1 MRAALTFALVVAAA
15 ITAKAQPPATSSPLR
30 AEVDRLAASL
40 QPKVVETRRDIH
52 RHPELGYRETRTAG
66 LVADRLRAL
75 GFDEVRTGIGVT
87 GVVGIL
93 KGGRPGRVVAIR
105 ADMDALPIPELID
118 VPYKSTVENVK
129 HACGHDAHVAIAL
142 GVAEVLSRL
151 RAQVPGTVLML
162 FQPAEEGDPDGGRTG
177 ALRMLDDGLF
187 ASPKP
192 GAIFGLHVLPT
203 IDAGKIGLNIGAAM
217 AGADR
222 FTLTVIGQKTHGA
235 YPHTGIDPVPIA
247 AQIVTALQT
256 IPSRQ
261 INAQHATVVSVGEI
275 KGGNRYNIIAD
286 KVELTGTVRT
296 LTKDGPATVRAKIE
310 AIAKGITSAFGATYS
325 LNYVEGA
332 RLTYNEPALAKQTRA
347 VIASVIGD
355 ANVVEPPP
363 QMGAED
369 FSYYQQQMPG
379 VFFFL
384 GVRNESKKITAMV
397 HTEYFDVDEDTLP
410 LGVRALTLAALD
422 YLQRD

>member
-1 MRAALTFALVVAAA
+1 V
-15 ITAKAQPPATSSPLR
+15 
-30 AEVDRLAASL
+30 
-40 QPKVVETRRDIH
+40 
-52 RHPELGYRETRTAG
+52 
-66 LVADRLRAL
+66 
-75 GFDEVRTGIGVT
+75 
-87 GVVGIL
+87 
-93 KGGRPGRVVAIR
+93 
-105 ADMDALPIPELID
+105 
-118 VPYKSTVENVK
+118 
-129 HACGHDAHVAIAL
+129 
-142 GVAEVLSRL
+142 
-151 RAQVPGTVLML
+151 
-162 FQPAEEGDPDGGRTG
+162 
-177 ALRMLDDGLF
+177 
-187 ASPKP
+187 
-192 GAIFGLHVLPT
+192 FGLHVMPT
-203 IDAGKIGLNIGAAM
+203 IEVGQIGVNVGGAM
-217 AGADR
+217 AASDR
-222 FTLTVIGQKTHGA
+222 FTVTITGKKTHGA